1 METFRLTDG
10 IKPNTEFKTPEL
22 HPGSERT
29 SGDAF
34 GEMVR
39 GLINETNEA
48 QLNADSKAEGFA
60 KNEVGL
66 VETVLA
72 VNKADISL
80 RMLLEV
86 RNKALEAYRELT
98 RAV

>member
-1 METFRLTDG
+1 METFRIGDSAPAKIEMQTPALE
-10 IKPNTEFKTPEL
+10 IEKEKTP
-22 HPGSERT
+22 
-29 SGDAF
+29 GDVF

-39 GLINETNEA
+39 SILDQANEA
-48 QLNADSKAEGFA
+48 QLNADKKAEMFA
-60 KNEVGL
+60 KDEVGI

-86 RNKALEAYRELT
+86 RNRALEAYRELT